1 MPPWTRPLRASRELL
16 PGKRYS
22 PCPASTST
30 PTQSRPASM
39 ASWRPANGS
48 GLRSCWPRRQGQMWG
63 ERWSSLQENGCLFN
77 PHLLSEPLGSE
88 SLSFPLRP
96 DPNSEKQLLQ
106 IFHEIKCGLTPAQLD
121 FSSELVAFENN
132 FEGIR
137 LYRDLLSLMMPAKRN
152 RQNLILTNGIDLG
165 IVWMGFKILCIC
177 TAFL

>member
-1 MPPWTRPLRASRELL
+1 M
-16 PGKRYS
+16 
-22 PCPASTST
+22 
-30 PTQSRPASM
+30 
-39 ASWRPANGS
+39 
-48 GLRSCWPRRQGQMWG
+48 
-63 ERWSSLQENGCLFN
+63 QENGCLFN

-165 IVWMGFKILCIC
+165 IV
-177 TAFL
+177 